1 MIDFQNNRIQFHQS
15 SSPWIRSFS
24 LESIKCLIV
33 CRGPVRKEAM
43 EIFDSIGIREYGI
56 LLSEK
61 DSVVYPMALAPE
73 LRGFRFPNNIHR
85 VPDYMGAG
93 KEEKMER
100 IEQIISIAKDN
111 KYTHIFAGYGF
122 MAEDSEFISAIE
134 KSGVVFMGPAS
145 YVADQAG
152 SKDAAKKIARKL
164 EVSVTPGVDNISSL
178 ALLAKA
184 PDAKSLEK
192 IAKEKGID
200 FAFDPSLSLEV
211 NAENLL
217 ELGYSKIIEF
227 VSIADLQVEAEK
239 ECKKIWE
246 KYSKNRIRFKYIGG
260 GGGKGQ
266 RVVSKPEEVKGAVQ
280 EILSESKVT
289 APGTNKNFLIE
300 LNIEN
305 TRHNEIQLIGNGEW
319 CLALG
324 GRDCSVQMHEQ
335 KLLELSLTQELLE
348 KEIAACAATHPK
360 KAEVLKGDLKVLREM
375 EEQSERFG
383 AAVKLNSVSTFES
396 IVEGTNHFFM
406 EVNTRI
412 QVEHRVT
419 EMVYSLK
426 FKNPENQNEF
436 FIVDSLIEAMA
447 LLSLHGKRLQKPER
461 IFRFPS
467 GAEVRINATNKAI
480 QPHAGGVIMN
490 WSKPLADEIRDD
502 QGISIRNPDMGLF
515 VHYKVAG
522 AYDSNIALLISH
534 GENRKDNLI
543 RLGNILRKT
552 ELRGYD
558 LQTNLLVH
566 YGLIHWILGKDAMF
580 KPSTSFMIS
589 YLAGV
594 GALEKIIKDVDL
606 EIAWKKI
613 ISEASADLKKVLSR
627 KLTLITRPIGE
638 LIKDAHLSAGF
649 IGFHLNRSW
658 KISGSKIEWLRNPI
672 FILADLYHYLNM
684 EADPSLPPSEQI
696 WDHDDEVLQKALSF
710 YQELAK
716 RTGSNP
722 DSIELVASLNAG
734 KSLNGIEVGLLSSVL
749 ASHNGYQSGLELL
762 KLLPYAGL
770 NSGFYKLEVD
780 EKLEAVIPEEFRK
793 TETRD
798 SLIKFLAPP
807 PKASSDEIVAPM
819 GGMFYSKEAPDLPPM
834 IKVGDHF
841 KAGQPL
847 FIVEVMK
854 MFNKISA
861 PFSGTV
867 KEILLNDSDGKII
880 SKGQTIFK
888 IVPDEVI
895 HIETEAE
902 ITERKKKIT
911 LSLI

>member
-200 FAFDPSLSLEV
+200 FVFDPSLSLEV

-324 GRDCSVQMHEQ
+324 GRDCSVQMYEQ

-348 KEIAACAATHPK
+348 KEIAACATTHPK

-734 KSLNGIEVGLLSSVL
+734 KSLNGIEAGLLSSVL

>member
-200 FAFDPSLSLEV
+200 FIFDPSLSLEV

-613 ISEASADLKKVLSR
+613 ISEASTDLKKVLSR

-734 KSLNGIEVGLLSSVL
+734 KSLNGIEAGLLSSVL

-902 ITERKKKIT
+902 ITERKRK
-911 LSLI
+911 SR

>member
-200 FAFDPSLSLEV
+200 FVFDPSLSLEV

-348 KEIAACAATHPK
+348 KEIAACATTHPK

-734 KSLNGIEVGLLSSVL
+734 KSLNGIEAGLLSSVL

>member
-1 MIDFQNNRIQFHQS
+1 M
-15 SSPWIRSFS
+15 
-24 LESIKCLIV
+24 
-33 CRGPVRKEAM
+33 
-43 EIFDSIGIREYGI
+43 
-56 LLSEK
+56 
-61 DSVVYPMALAPE
+61 
-73 LRGFRFPNNIHR
+73 
-85 VPDYMGAG
+85 
-93 KEEKMER
+93 
-100 IEQIISIAKDN
+100 
-111 KYTHIFAGYGF
+111 
-122 MAEDSEFISAIE
+122 
-134 KSGVVFMGPAS
+134 
-145 YVADQAG
+145 
-152 SKDAAKKIARKL
+152 
-164 EVSVTPGVDNISSL
+164 
-178 ALLAKA
+178 
-184 PDAKSLEK
+184 
-192 IAKEKGID
+192 
-200 FAFDPSLSLEV
+200 SLEV

-734 KSLNGIEVGLLSSVL
+734 KSLNGIEAGLLSSVL

>member
-200 FAFDPSLSLEV
+200 FVFDPSLSLEV

-348 KEIAACAATHPK
+348 KEIASCAATHPK

-658 KISGSKIEWLRNPI
+658 KISGFKIEWLRNPI

-734 KSLNGIEVGLLSSVL
+734 KSLNGIEAGLLSSVL

>member
-1 MIDFQNNRIQFHQS
+1 MQPH
-15 SSPWIRSFS
+15 
-24 LESIKCLIV
+24 
-33 CRGPVRKEAM
+33 
-43 EIFDSIGIREYGI
+43 I
-56 LLSEK
+56 L
-61 DSVVYPMALAPE
+61 
-73 LRGFRFPNNIHR
+73 
-85 VPDYMGAG
+85 
-93 KEEKMER
+93 
-100 IEQIISIAKDN
+100 
-111 KYTHIFAGYGF
+111 
-122 MAEDSEFISAIE
+122 
-134 KSGVVFMGPAS
+134 
-145 YVADQAG
+145 
-152 SKDAAKKIARKL
+152 
-164 EVSVTPGVDNISSL
+164 
-178 ALLAKA
+178 
-184 PDAKSLEK
+184 
-192 IAKEKGID
+192 
-200 FAFDPSLSLEV
+200 
-211 NAENLL
+211 
-217 ELGYSKIIEF
+217 
-227 VSIADLQVEAEK
+227 
-239 ECKKIWE
+239 
-246 KYSKNRIRFKYIGG
+246 
-260 GGGKGQ
+260 
-266 RVVSKPEEVKGAVQ
+266 
-280 EILSESKVT
+280 
-289 APGTNKNFLIE
+289 
-300 LNIEN
+300 
-305 TRHNEIQLIGNGEW
+305 
-319 CLALG
+319 
-324 GRDCSVQMHEQ
+324 
-335 KLLELSLTQELLE
+335 
-348 KEIAACAATHPK
+348 K

-613 ISEASADLKKVLSR
+613 ISEASTDLKKVLSR

-734 KSLNGIEVGLLSSVL
+734 KSLNGIEAGLLSSVL

>member
-200 FAFDPSLSLEV
+200 FIFDPSLSLEV

-613 ISEASADLKKVLSR
+613 ISEASTDLKKVLSR

-734 KSLNGIEVGLLSSVL
+734 KSLNGIEAGLLSSVL

>member
-722 DSIELVASLNAG
+722 DSIELVASLNVG
-734 KSLNGIEVGLLSSVL
+734 KSLNGIEAGLLSSVL

>member
-658 KISGSKIEWLRNPI
+658 KISDSKIEWLRNPI

-734 KSLNGIEVGLLSSVL
+734 KSLNGIEAGLLSSVL

-861 PFSGTV
+861 SFSGTV

>member
-1 MIDFQNNRIQFHQS
+1 M
-15 SSPWIRSFS
+15 
-24 LESIKCLIV
+24 
-33 CRGPVRKEAM
+33 
-43 EIFDSIGIREYGI
+43 
-56 LLSEK
+56 
-61 DSVVYPMALAPE
+61 
-73 LRGFRFPNNIHR
+73 
-85 VPDYMGAG
+85 
-93 KEEKMER
+93 
-100 IEQIISIAKDN
+100 
-111 KYTHIFAGYGF
+111 
-122 MAEDSEFISAIE
+122 
-134 KSGVVFMGPAS
+134 
-145 YVADQAG
+145 
-152 SKDAAKKIARKL
+152 
-164 EVSVTPGVDNISSL
+164 
-178 ALLAKA
+178 
-184 PDAKSLEK
+184 
-192 IAKEKGID
+192 
-200 FAFDPSLSLEV
+200 
-211 NAENLL
+211 
-217 ELGYSKIIEF
+217 
-227 VSIADLQVEAEK
+227 
-239 ECKKIWE
+239 
-246 KYSKNRIRFKYIGG
+246 
-260 GGGKGQ
+260 
-266 RVVSKPEEVKGAVQ
+266 
-280 EILSESKVT
+280 
-289 APGTNKNFLIE
+289 
-300 LNIEN
+300 
-305 TRHNEIQLIGNGEW
+305 
-319 CLALG
+319 
-324 GRDCSVQMHEQ
+324 
-335 KLLELSLTQELLE
+335 
-348 KEIAACAATHPK
+348 
-360 KAEVLKGDLKVLREM
+360 
-375 EEQSERFG
+375 
-383 AAVKLNSVSTFES
+383 
-396 IVEGTNHFFM
+396 
-406 EVNTRI
+406 
-412 QVEHRVT
+412 
-419 EMVYSLK
+419 
-426 FKNPENQNEF
+426 
-436 FIVDSLIEAMA
+436 
-447 LLSLHGKRLQKPER
+447 
-461 IFRFPS
+461 
-467 GAEVRINATNKAI
+467 RINATNKAI

-606 EIAWKKI
+606 EIAWKKM
-613 ISEASADLKKVLSR
+613 ISEASSADLKKVLSR

-638 LIKDAHLSAGF
+638 LIKDAHLTAGF

-684 EADPSLPPSEQI
+684 EADPNLPPSEQI

-716 RTGSNP
+716 RTGISA
-722 DSIELVASLNAG
+722 DSIELVTSLNSG
-734 KSLNGIEVGLLSSVL
+734 KSLNGIESGLLQSVFT
-749 ASHNGYQSGLELL
+749 SHNGYQAGLELL
-762 KLLPYAGL
+762 KLIPYAGL

-780 EKLEAVIPEEFRK
+780 EKLEAIIPEEFRK

-834 IKVGDHF
+834 VKVGDHF

-854 MFNKISA
+854 MFNKISV

-895 HIETEAE
+895 HIETETEVA
-902 ITERKKKIT
+902 ERKKKVT

>member
-1 MIDFQNNRIQFHQS
+1 M
-15 SSPWIRSFS
+15 
-24 LESIKCLIV
+24 
-33 CRGPVRKEAM
+33 
-43 EIFDSIGIREYGI
+43 
-56 LLSEK
+56 
-61 DSVVYPMALAPE
+61 
-73 LRGFRFPNNIHR
+73 
-85 VPDYMGAG
+85 
-93 KEEKMER
+93 
-100 IEQIISIAKDN
+100 
-111 KYTHIFAGYGF
+111 
-122 MAEDSEFISAIE
+122 
-134 KSGVVFMGPAS
+134 
-145 YVADQAG
+145 
-152 SKDAAKKIARKL
+152 
-164 EVSVTPGVDNISSL
+164 TPGVDNISSL

-200 FAFDPSLSLEV
+200 FIFDPSLSLEV

-696 WDHDDEVLQKALSF
+696 WDHDNEVLQKALSF

-734 KSLNGIEVGLLSSVL
+734 KSLNGIEAGLLSSVL

-780 EKLEAVIPEEFRK
+780 EKLEAVIPEEFKK

>member
-200 FAFDPSLSLEV
+200 FVFDPSLSLEV

-658 KISGSKIEWLRNPI
+658 KISDSKIEWLRNPI

-734 KSLNGIEVGLLSSVL
+734 KSLNGIEAGLLSSVL

-819 GGMFYSKEAPDLPPM
+819 GGMFYSKEAPDLPSM

>member
-1 MIDFQNNRIQFHQS
+1 M
-15 SSPWIRSFS
+15 
-24 LESIKCLIV
+24 
-33 CRGPVRKEAM
+33 
-43 EIFDSIGIREYGI
+43 
-56 LLSEK
+56 
-61 DSVVYPMALAPE
+61 
-73 LRGFRFPNNIHR
+73 
-85 VPDYMGAG
+85 
-93 KEEKMER
+93 
-100 IEQIISIAKDN
+100 
-111 KYTHIFAGYGF
+111 
-122 MAEDSEFISAIE
+122 
-134 KSGVVFMGPAS
+134 
-145 YVADQAG
+145 
-152 SKDAAKKIARKL
+152 
-164 EVSVTPGVDNISSL
+164 TPGVDNISSL

-348 KEIAACAATHPK
+348 KEIAACAAAHPK

-566 YGLIHWILGKDAMF
+566 YGLIHWILGNDAMF

-734 KSLNGIEVGLLSSVL
+734 KSLNGIEAGLLSSVL

>member
-200 FAFDPSLSLEV
+200 FIFDSSLSLEV

-227 VSIADLQVEAEK
+227 VSIADLQIEAEK

-348 KEIAACAATHPK
+348 KEIAVCAATHPK

-696 WDHDDEVLQKALSF
+696 WDHDNEVLQKALSF

-734 KSLNGIEVGLLSSVL
+734 KSLNGIEAGLLSSVL

-780 EKLEAVIPEEFRK
+780 EKLEAVIPEEFKK

-834 IKVGDHF
+834 VKVGDHF

>member
-200 FAFDPSLSLEV
+200 FIFDPSLSLEV

-658 KISGSKIEWLRNPI
+658 KISDSKIEWLRNPI

-734 KSLNGIEVGLLSSVL
+734 KSLNGIEAGLLSSVL

>member
-1 MIDFQNNRIQFHQS
+1 M
-15 SSPWIRSFS
+15 
-24 LESIKCLIV
+24 
-33 CRGPVRKEAM
+33 
-43 EIFDSIGIREYGI
+43 
-56 LLSEK
+56 
-61 DSVVYPMALAPE
+61 
-73 LRGFRFPNNIHR
+73 
-85 VPDYMGAG
+85 
-93 KEEKMER
+93 
-100 IEQIISIAKDN
+100 
-111 KYTHIFAGYGF
+111 
-122 MAEDSEFISAIE
+122 
-134 KSGVVFMGPAS
+134 
-145 YVADQAG
+145 
-152 SKDAAKKIARKL
+152 
-164 EVSVTPGVDNISSL
+164 TPGVDNISSL

-722 DSIELVASLNAG
+722 DSIELVASLNVG
-734 KSLNGIEVGLLSSVL
+734 KSLNGIEAGLLSSVL

>member
-200 FAFDPSLSLEV
+200 FVFDPSLSLEI

-348 KEIAACAATHPK
+348 KEIAACATTHPK

-734 KSLNGIEVGLLSSVL
+734 KSLNGIEAGLLSSVL

>member
-734 KSLNGIEVGLLSSVL
+734 KSLNGIEAGLLSSVL

-861 PFSGTV
+861 SFSGTV